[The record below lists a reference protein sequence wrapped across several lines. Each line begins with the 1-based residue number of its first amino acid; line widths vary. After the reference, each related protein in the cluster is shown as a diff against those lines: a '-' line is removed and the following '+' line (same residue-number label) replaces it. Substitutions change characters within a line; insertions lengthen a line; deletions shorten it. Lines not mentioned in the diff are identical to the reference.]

1 VEEDMLRSLQEEMRI
16 MEHEKGE
23 WRRTLVLRPVQRN
36 KLNSQQIITRRY
48 TSWHIEV
55 MPPLVGDHGVYS
67 PFPVAESV
75 VRYFEPLEACCTCR
89 SGIVDLGEIV

>member
-55 MPPLVGDHGVYS
+55 MPPLVGNHGVYS
-67 PFPVAESV
+67 PLSVAETV
-75 VRYFEPLEACCTCR
+75 VSDLEPLEACCACR
-89 SGIVDLGEIV
+89 SGIVDLGEVV

>member
-67 PFPVAESV
+67 PFPVAKSV